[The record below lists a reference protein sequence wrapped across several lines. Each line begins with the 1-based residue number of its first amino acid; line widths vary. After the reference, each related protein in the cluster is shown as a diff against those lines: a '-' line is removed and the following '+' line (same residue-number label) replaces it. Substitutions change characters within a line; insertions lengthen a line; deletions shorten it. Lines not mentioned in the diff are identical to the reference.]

1 MLLLGPGE
9 WLPGDIRWAM
19 AFWTIV
25 GLAGLRLLAPT
36 ALRTAGPA
44 LLLVT
49 IPGAI
54 ALATNAWT
62 EPLLFAAFGWWAAL
76 MRRGHPNAAM
86 VPLALACATNSTP
99 RSSCS
104 SSPCGRASDCAEA
117 SRPAPAPWR

>member
-1 MLLLGPGE
+1 MTWADSSRQRGMFVVKDAFTYFPWTVLLLGPGE
-9 WLPGDIRWAM
+9 WLLGDIRWAM

-25 GLAGLRLLAPT
+25 GLAGLCLLAPT

-62 EPLLFAAFGWWAAL
+62 ESLLFAAFAWWAAL
-76 MRRGHPNAAM
+76 MRRGPPNAAM

-99 RSSCS
+99 
-104 SSPCGRASDCAEA
+104 
-117 SRPAPAPWR
+117 